1 MKSRLFAPELVEP
14 EDLAPRQVH
23 IIMIALMTGMF
34 LAALDNSVLA
44 TAVPTIAGELGG
56 QDQVAWVLTSYLLT
70 GTIATPLIGKL
81 SDIYGR
87 KLVFQIAIG
96 FFIITSGLAGLSQ
109 TMLQLVLFRALQG
122 LAGGGLLALPMAIVG
137 DIVAP
142 NERGRY
148 QGYIAATF
156 GSASVAGPLIG
167 GFFVDHL
174 SWRWVFYIN
183 IPVGLI
189 SMAAVAVLFNV
200 RLDMVARPI
209 DWLGAGL
216 LVAGFSPMLLALS
229 LGGDE
234 IAWASTEMILILA
247 ASAVLLPAFF
257 WWETKAADPI
267 LPPRLYSNDIVR
279 WSMSVMLLIGLAMF
293 GATLFIPVFLQVV
306 TGVSATGSGLN
317 MMPMF
322 IGITFTSVLS
332 GRLLTRFG
340 RYKQFLVLGTAL
352 MTAGMALLAV
362 FLDRGTTQV
371 QAGLMVFVI
380 GLGLGMTMPVLVLVV
395 QNASP
400 HRDIGLVSAATNF
413 VRSLGGTIGAAVMGA
428 IYAARLDSSLESK
441 ITPAQLARLPD
452 PDKLLGSPEQI
463 RAIPDPSVVEAVLD
477 SFTAGVQRCFAVG
490 APVIAFGILAAVLV
504 RQIPLR
510 DRIRSDEERAEVS
523 APREPPL
530 QQDCRETSTPR
541 ERAEGPAPKES
552 PVAGP

>member
-1 MKSRLFAPELVEP
+1 MMARLFNPELVEP

-56 QDQVAWVLTSYLLT
+56 QDQVAWIIISYLLT

-87 KLVFQIAIG
+87 KLVFQLTIG
-96 FFIITSGLAGLSQ
+96 FFIITSALAGLSQ
-109 TMLQLVLFRALQG
+109 SMLQLVLFRALQG

-156 GSASVAGPLIG
+156 GTASVAGPLIG

-174 SWRWVFYIN
+174 SWRWVFYVN
-183 IPVGLI
+183 VPVGLI
-189 SMAAVAVLFNV
+189 SMAAIAVLFNV
-200 RLDMVARPI
+200 RLDAVSRPI

-216 LVAGFSPMLLALS
+216 LISGFTPLLIALS
-229 LGGDE
+229 IGGDQL
-234 IAWASTEMILILA
+234 AWSSPGMVLILA
-247 ASAVLLPAFF
+247 VSAVLLPTFF

-279 WSMSVMLLIGLAMF
+279 WSMVVMLLIGLVMF

-306 TGVSATGSGLN
+306 SGVSATGSGLK

-322 IGITFTSVLS
+322 IGIIFTSVVS
-332 GRLLTRFG
+332 GKLLTRFG
-340 RYKQFLVLGTAL
+340 NYKVFIVLGTTL
-352 MTAGMALLAV
+352 MTAGMALLAL
-362 FLDRGTTQV
+362 FLDRDTTQV
-371 QAGLMVFVI
+371 QIGVMVFVL
-380 GLGLGMTMPVLVLVV
+380 GLGLGMTMPVLVLIV

-400 HRDIGLVSAATNF
+400 HRDIGMVSAATNF

-428 IYAARLDSSLESK
+428 LYAAGLQSSLESK
-441 ITPAQLARLPD
+441 VTPAQMAALPD
-452 PDKLLGSPEQI
+452 PGKLLGSPQQI
-463 RAIPDPSVVEAVLD
+463 RAIQDPSVVDAVLE
-477 SFTAGVQRCFAVG
+477 SFTVGVSRCFIVG
-490 APVIAFGILAAVLV
+490 APVIALGILAAILV

-510 DRIRSDEERAEVS
+510 QEIRSEDERAE
-523 APREPPL
+523 AAALREVPPV
-530 QQDCRETSTPR
+530 E
-541 ERAEGPAPKES
+541 A
-552 PVAGP
+552 

>member
-1 MKSRLFAPELVEP
+1 MMARLFNPELVEP
-14 EDLAPRQVH
+14 EELAPRQVH

-34 LAALDNSVLA
+34 LAALDNSVLI
-44 TAVPTIAGELGG
+44 TALPTISGELGG
-56 QDQVAWVLTSYLLT
+56 QDQLAWIQISYLLT

-87 KLVFQIAIG
+87 KLVFQLTIG
-96 FFIITSGLAGLSQ
+96 FFIITSALAGLSQ
-109 TMLQLVLFRALQG
+109 SMLQLVLFRALQG

-156 GSASVAGPLIG
+156 GSASVVGPLIG

-183 IPVGLI
+183 VPVGLI
-189 SMAAVAVLFNV
+189 SMVAIAILFNV
-200 RLDMVARPI
+200 RLHVVSRPI

-216 LVAGFSPMLLALS
+216 LIAGFTPLLIALS
-229 LGGDE
+229 LGGDQL
-234 IAWASTEMILILA
+234 AWSGTGMILILA
-247 ASAVLLPAFF
+247 VSAILLTAFF
-257 WWETKAADPI
+257 WWETRAEDPI

-279 WSMSVMLLIGLAMF
+279 WSMVVMLLIGLVMF

-317 MMPMF
+317 MIPMF
-322 IGITFTSVLS
+322 IGIMFTSVGS
-332 GRLLTRFG
+332 GKLLTKFG
-340 RYKQFLVLGTAL
+340 RYKEFLVLGTSL
-352 MTAGMALLAV
+352 MTVGLVLLAM
-362 FLDRGTTQV
+362 FLARDTTQV
-371 QAGLMVFVI
+371 QVGLMVFVI

-400 HRDIGLVSAATNF
+400 HRDLGMVSAATNF

-428 IYAARLDSSLESK
+428 IFAAGLESSLATK
-441 ITPAQLARLPD
+441 VTPAQLDVLPD
-452 PDKLLGSPEQI
+452 PDKLLGSPQQI
-463 RAIPDPSVVEAVLD
+463 RAIQDLATVDAVLD
-477 SFTAGVQRCFAVG
+477 SFLVGVERCFIVA
-490 APVIAFGILAAVLV
+490 APVIALGILAAILV

-510 DRIRSDEERAEVS
+510 DRIQSDEERIEADALREVPPAEV
-523 APREPPL
+523 
-530 QQDCRETSTPR
+530 
-541 ERAEGPAPKES
+541 
-552 PVAGP
+552 

>member
-1 MKSRLFAPELVEP
+1 MARLSNPELVEP
-14 EDLAPRQVH
+14 EELAPRQVH

-56 QDQVAWVLTSYLLT
+56 QDQVAWIIISYLLT
-70 GTIATPLIGKL
+70 GTIATPIIGKL

-87 KLVFQIAIG
+87 KLVFQLTIG
-96 FFIITSGLAGLSQ
+96 FFIITSALAGLSQ

-156 GSASVAGPLIG
+156 GTASVAGPLIG

-174 SWRWVFYIN
+174 SWRWVFYVN

-189 SMAAVAVLFNV
+189 SMAAIAVLFNV
-200 RLDMVARPI
+200 RLDAVSRPI

-216 LVAGFSPMLLALS
+216 LISGFTPLLIALS
-229 LGGDE
+229 IGGDQL
-234 IAWASTEMILILA
+234 AWSSPGMVLILA
-247 ASAVLLPAFF
+247 VSAVLLPAFF

-267 LPPRLYSNDIVR
+267 LPPRLYSNDVVR
-279 WSMSVMLLIGLAMF
+279 WSMVVMLLIGLVMF

-306 TGVSATGSGLN
+306 SGVSATGSGLN

-322 IGITFTSVLS
+322 IGIIFTSVLS
-332 GRLLTRFG
+332 GKMLTRFG
-340 RYKQFLVLGTAL
+340 NYKVFIVLGTVL
-352 MTAGMALLAV
+352 MTAGMSLLAL
-362 FLDRGTTQV
+362 FLGRDTTQV
-371 QAGLMVFVI
+371 QVGVMVFVI

-400 HRDIGLVSAATNF
+400 HRDIGMVSAATNF

-428 IYAARLDSSLESK
+428 IYANGLQSSLESK
-441 ITPAQLARLPD
+441 VTPDQLAALPD
-452 PDKLLGSPEQI
+452 PDKLLGSPQQI
-463 RAIPDPSVVEAVLD
+463 RAIQDPSIVDAVLD
-477 SFTAGVQRCFAVG
+477 SFTVGASRCFIIG
-490 APVIAFGILAAVLV
+490 APIIAVGILAALLV

-510 DRIRSDEERAEVS
+510 QEIRSEEERAEAAAHRE
-523 APREPPL
+523 AP
-530 QQDCRETSTPR
+530 T
-541 ERAEGPAPKES
+541 
-552 PVAGP
+552 AG

>member
-1 MKSRLFAPELVEP
+1 MRARLFNPDLVDAE
-14 EDLAPRQVH
+14 ELAPRQVH

-70 GTIATPLIGKL
+70 GTISTPLIGKL

-87 KLVFQIAIG
+87 KLVFQITIS
-96 FFIITSGLAGLSQ
+96 FFIITSALAGLSQ

-137 DIVAP
+137 DVVAP

-174 SWRWVFYIN
+174 SWRWVFYVN

-189 SMAAVAVLFNV
+189 SMVAIAVLFNV
-200 RLDMVARPI
+200 RLDTVSRPI

-216 LVAGFSPMLLALS
+216 LIAGFGPLLIALS
-229 LGGDE
+229 LGGNE
-234 IAWASTEMILILA
+234 LGWASTGMVLILV
-247 ASAVLLPAFF
+247 ASAVMMAAFF
-257 WWETKAADPI
+257 WWETRAEDPI

-279 WSMSVMLLIGLAMF
+279 WSMVVMMLIGLVMF

-306 TGVSATGSGLN
+306 SGVSATGSGLN

-322 IGITFTSVLS
+322 IGITLTSVVS
-332 GRLLTRFG
+332 GKMLTRFG
-340 RYKQFLVLGTAL
+340 QYKQFLVLGTTL
-352 MTAGMALLAV
+352 MTVGMVLLAL
-362 FLDRGTTQV
+362 FLDRGSTQV
-371 QAGLMVFVI
+371 QVGVMVFVI

-400 HRDIGLVSAATNF
+400 HRDIGMVSAATNF

-428 IYAARLDSSLESK
+428 IYAGGLNSSLETK
-441 ITPAQLARLPD
+441 VTPSQLAALPD
-452 PDKLLGSPEQI
+452 PDKLLGSPQQI
-463 RAIPDPSVVEAVLD
+463 RAIQDPSIIDAVLD
-477 SFTAGVQRCFAVG
+477 SFTVGVQRCFIVG
-490 APVIAFGILAAVLV
+490 APVIAFGVLAALLV

-510 DRIRSDEERAEVS
+510 DRIRSEEERAEATVV
-523 APREPPL
+523 E
-530 QQDCRETSTPR
+530 EST
-541 ERAEGPAPKES
+541 AE
-552 PVAGP
+552 

>member
-1 MKSRLFAPELVEP
+1 MVAHLFKPELVEP
-14 EDLAPRQVH
+14 EELAPRQVH

-56 QDQVAWVLTSYLLT
+56 QDQVAWVLISYLLT

-87 KLVFQIAIG
+87 KLVFQLTIG
-96 FFIITSGLAGLSQ
+96 FFIITSALAGLSQ
-109 TMLQLVLFRALQG
+109 SMLQLVLFRALQG

-183 IPVGLI
+183 VPVGLV
-189 SMAAVAVLFNV
+189 SMAAIAMLFNV
-200 RLDMVARPI
+200 RIHAVSRPI

-216 LVAGFSPMLLALS
+216 LIAGFTPLLIALS
-229 LGGDE
+229 LGGDQLG
-234 IAWASTEMILILA
+234 WSSTGMLLVLL

-257 WWETKAADPI
+257 WWETKAEDPI

-279 WSMSVMLLIGLAMF
+279 WSMVVMLLIGLVMF

-306 TGVSATGSGLN
+306 SGVSATGSGLN

-322 IGITFTSVLS
+322 IGIVFTSVGS
-332 GRLLTRFG
+332 GKLLTRFG
-340 RYKQFLVLGTAL
+340 RYKQFLVLGTLL
-352 MTAGMALLAV
+352 MTAGMLLLAF
-362 FLDRGTTQV
+362 FLDQGTSQV
-371 QAGLMVFVI
+371 QVGLMVFVI

-400 HRDIGLVSAATNF
+400 HRDIGMVSAATNF

-428 IYAARLDSSLESK
+428 IYAAGLNSSLESK
-441 ITPAQLARLPD
+441 ITPAQMASLPD
-452 PDKLLGSPEQI
+452 PDKLLGSPQQI
-463 RAIPDPSVVEAVLD
+463 RAIQDPSIVEAVLE
-477 SFTAGVQRCFAVG
+477 SFAVG
-490 APVIAFGILAAVLV
+490 VSRCFIVGGPIIALGILAAILI

-510 DRIRSDEERAEVS
+510 QEIRSEEERFEAT
-523 APREPPL
+523 APRDVPP
-530 QQDCRETSTPR
+530 S
-541 ERAEGPAPKES
+541 EG
-552 PVAGP
+552 

>member
-1 MKSRLFAPELVEP
+1 MMARLFNPELVEP

-56 QDQVAWVLTSYLLT
+56 QDQVAWIIISYLLT

-87 KLVFQIAIG
+87 KLVFQLTIS

-109 TMLQLVLFRALQG
+109 SMLQLVLFRALQG

-156 GSASVAGPLIG
+156 GTASVAGPLIG

-174 SWRWVFYIN
+174 SWRWVFYVN

-189 SMAAVAVLFNV
+189 SMAAIAVLFNV
-200 RLDMVARPI
+200 RLEVVSRPI

-216 LVAGFSPMLLALS
+216 LISGFTPLLIALS
-229 LGGDE
+229 LGGNQL
-234 IAWASTEMILILA
+234 AWSSPGMALILA
-247 ASAVLLPAFF
+247 VSAVLLPAFF

-279 WSMSVMLLIGLAMF
+279 WSMVVMLLIGLVMF

-322 IGITFTSVLS
+322 IGIIFTSVLS
-332 GRLLTRFG
+332 GKLLTRFG
-340 RYKQFLVLGTAL
+340 NYKVFIVLGTAL
-352 MTAGMALLAV
+352 MTAGMALLAL
-362 FLDRGTTQV
+362 FMDRDTTQV
-371 QAGLMVFVI
+371 QVGLMVFVI
-380 GLGLGMTMPVLVLVV
+380 GLGLGMTMPVLVLIV

-400 HRDIGLVSAATNF
+400 HRDIGMVSAATNF
-413 VRSLGGTIGAAVMGA
+413 VRSLGGTIGAAAMGA
-428 IYAARLDSSLESK
+428 IYAAGLNSSLESK
-441 ITPAQLARLPD
+441 VTPAQLAALPD
-452 PDKLLGSPEQI
+452 PDKLLGSPQQI
-463 RAIPDPSVVEAVLD
+463 RAIQDPAIVNAVLD
-477 SFTAGVQRCFAVG
+477 SFAVGVGRCFILG
-490 APVIAFGILAAVLV
+490 APVIALGILAAILV

-510 DRIRSDEERAEVS
+510 QEIRSEEERAEAAALRDS
-523 APREPPL
+523 P
-530 QQDCRETSTPR
+530 S
-541 ERAEGPAPKES
+541 PAP
-552 PVAGP
+552 

>member
-1 MKSRLFAPELVEP
+1 MRTRLFNPELVEP

-70 GTIATPLIGKL
+70 GTISTPLIGKL

-87 KLVFQIAIG
+87 KLVFQITIG
-96 FFIITSGLAGLSQ
+96 FFIITSALAGLSQ

-137 DIVAP
+137 DVVAP

-183 IPVGLI
+183 IPIGLI
-189 SMAAVAVLFNV
+189 SMVAIAVLFNV
-200 RLDMVARPI
+200 RLDAVPRPI

-216 LVAGFSPMLLALS
+216 LIAGFTPLLIALS
-229 LGGDE
+229 LGGNQL
-234 IAWASTEMILILA
+234 AWSSTAMVLILL

-279 WSMSVMLLIGLAMF
+279 WSMVVMLLIGLVMF

-306 TGVSATGSGLN
+306 SGVSATGSGLN

-322 IGITFTSVLS
+322 IGIILTSVGS
-332 GRLLTRFG
+332 GKLLTKFG
-340 RYKQFLVLGTAL
+340 RYKEFLVLGTLL
-352 MTAGMALLAV
+352 MTAGMILLAL
-362 FLDRGTTQV
+362 FLDQGITQV
-371 QAGLMVFVI
+371 QVGLMVFVI

-400 HRDIGLVSAATNF
+400 HRDIGMVSAATNF

-428 IYAARLDSSLESK
+428 IYAAGLNSSLESK
-441 ITPAQLARLPD
+441 VTPAQMAALPN
-452 PDKLLGSPEQI
+452 PDKLLGSPQQI
-463 RAIPDPSVVEAVLD
+463 RAIQDPSIVDAVLE
-477 SFTAGVQRCFAVG
+477 SFTVGVQRCFIVG
-490 APVIAFGILAAVLV
+490 APVIAMGILAAILV

-510 DRIRSDEERAEVS
+510 QEIRSEEERAE
-523 APREPPL
+523 AAALREEPP
-530 QQDCRETSTPR
+530 
-541 ERAEGPAPKES
+541 AEA
-552 PVAGP
+552 

>member
-1 MKSRLFAPELVEP
+1 MMARLFNPDLVEP
-14 EDLAPRQVH
+14 EELAPRQVH
-23 IIMIALMTGMF
+23 VIMIALMTGMF

-44 TAVPTIAGELGG
+44 TAVPTVAGELGG
-56 QDQVAWVLTSYLLT
+56 QDQVAWILTSYLLT

-87 KLVFQIAIG
+87 KLVFQLTIS
-96 FFIITSGLAGLSQ
+96 FFIITSALAGLSQ
-109 TMLQLVLFRALQG
+109 SMLQLVLFRALQG

-156 GSASVAGPLIG
+156 GSASVVGPLIG

-183 IPVGLI
+183 VPVGLI
-189 SMAAVAVLFNV
+189 SMAAIAVLFNV
-200 RLDMVARPI
+200 RLDVVSRPI

-216 LVAGFSPMLLALS
+216 LIAGFTPLLIALS
-229 LGGDE
+229 LGGNQL
-234 IAWASTEMILILA
+234 AWSSTGMFLVLLASV
-247 ASAVLLPAFF
+247 VLLPAFF

-267 LPPRLYSNDIVR
+267 LPPRLYSNDVVR
-279 WSMSVMLLIGLAMF
+279 WSMVVMLLIGLVMF

-322 IGITFTSVLS
+322 IGIIFTSVGS
-332 GRLLTRFG
+332 GKLLTKFG
-340 RYKQFLVLGTAL
+340 RYKEFLVLGTTL
-352 MTAGMALLAV
+352 MTAGMALLAL
-362 FLDRGTTQV
+362 FLDRDTTQV
-371 QAGLMVFVI
+371 QVGLMVFVI

-400 HRDIGLVSAATNF
+400 HRDIGMVSAATNF

-428 IYAARLDSSLESK
+428 IYAAGLNSSLESK
-441 ITPAQLARLPD
+441 VTPAQLAALPD
-452 PDKLLGSPEQI
+452 PDKLLGSPQQI
-463 RAIPDPSVVEAVLD
+463 RAIQDPSIVDVVLE
-477 SFTAGVQRCFAVG
+477 SFTVGVQRCFIVG
-490 APVIAFGILAAVLV
+490 APVIAVGILAALLV

-510 DRIRSDEERAEVS
+510 QEIRSDEERAE
-523 APREPPL
+523 AAAMR
-530 QQDCRETSTPR
+530 
-541 ERAEGPAPKES
+541 ES
-552 PVAGP
+552 PSPTP

>member
-1 MKSRLFAPELVEP
+1 MARLLNPELVDP
-14 EDLAPRQVH
+14 EELAPRQVH

-56 QDQVAWVLTSYLLT
+56 QDQVAWIITSYLLT

-87 KLVFQIAIG
+87 KLVFQLTIG
-96 FFIITSGLAGLSQ
+96 FFIITSALAGLSQ
-109 TMLQLVLFRALQG
+109 SMLQLVLFRALQG

-156 GSASVAGPLIG
+156 GTASVAGPLIG

-174 SWRWVFYIN
+174 SWRWVFYVN
-183 IPVGLI
+183 VPVGLI
-189 SMAAVAVLFNV
+189 SMAAIAVLFNV
-200 RLDMVARPI
+200 RLDAVSRPI

-216 LVAGFSPMLLALS
+216 LVAGFTPLLIALS
-229 LGGDE
+229 LGGDQL
-234 IAWASTEMILILA
+234 AWSSTEMFLVLA
-247 ASAVLLPAFF
+247 MSAVLLPAFF
-257 WWETKAADPI
+257 WWETRAADPI
-267 LPPRLYSNDIVR
+267 LPPRLYSNDVVR
-279 WSMSVMLLIGLAMF
+279 WSMVVMLLIGLVMF

-322 IGITFTSVLS
+322 IGIILTSVVS
-332 GRLLTRFG
+332 GKMLTRFG
-340 RYKQFLVLGTAL
+340 RYKEFLILGTVL
-352 MTAGMALLAV
+352 MTAGMACLAL
-362 FLDRGTTQV
+362 FLGRDTTQIQV
-371 QAGLMVFVI
+371 GLMVFLI

-400 HRDIGLVSAATNF
+400 HRDIGMVSAATNF

-428 IYAARLDSSLESK
+428 IYAAGLESSLETKVTS
-441 ITPAQLARLPD
+441 AQLAALPD
-452 PDKLLGSPEQI
+452 PDKLLGSPQQI
-463 RAIPDPSVVEAVLD
+463 RAIQDPSIVDAVLD
-477 SFTAGVQRCFAVG
+477 SFSVGVERCFIVG
-490 APVIAFGILAAVLV
+490 APVIALGILAAIMV

-510 DRIRSDEERAEVS
+510 QEIRSEEERAE
-523 APREPPL
+523 AAALR
-530 QQDCRETSTPR
+530 
-541 ERAEGPAPKES
+541 ES
-552 PVAGP
+552 PTVG